1 MITIPL
7 YIFLFLFFG
16 VVAITAI
23 FFGLIVYHLS
33 SGASLTFASFVFT
46 FFVFAVMAS
55 TLYGVWYLLG
65 DISWGTEVF
74 QITLPTFFGS
84 SGMPEP
90 FVE

>member
-23 FFGLIVYHLS
+23 FFGLIVYHLA
-33 SGASLTFASFVFT
+33 SGASLTLSSFVVT
-46 FFVFAVMAS
+46 FFVFATIAS
-55 TLYGVWYLLG
+55 TLFGVWYLLG

-84 SGMPEP
+84 GSTPDL